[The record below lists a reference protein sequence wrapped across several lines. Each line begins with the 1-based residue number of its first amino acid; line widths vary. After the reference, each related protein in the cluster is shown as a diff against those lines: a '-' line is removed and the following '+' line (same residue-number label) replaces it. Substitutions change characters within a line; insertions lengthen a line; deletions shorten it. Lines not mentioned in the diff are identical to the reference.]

1 MRSLDELVRGVL
13 GGSGRLV
20 VAEAAE
26 PSAKPDHNTTK
37 QEVSGTAQT
46 LVQCIHHK
54 QEVSR
59 ALQTLATTN
68 NLCINPIP

>member
-1 MRSLDELVRGVL
+1 MRGVL

-26 PSAKPDHNTTK
+26 PSAKPDHHTT
-37 QEVSGTAQT
+37 
-46 LVQCIHHK
+46 K

-59 ALQTLATTN
+59 ALQTLVQCTTTN
-68 NLCINPIP
+68 NLCINPIPIKP